1 MKLRSRLIALFLL
14 AICALTAHA
23 DKTVVHVVTLVTT
36 VSGDSTVTTRIA
48 NIADQVIP
56 DSLTAFQTDSMA
68 MVISS
73 PMLQSIIGNATDTV
87 AASIAKK
94 QSATKVPT
102 IDNQTLPGTF
112 AWEAEAG
119 SSIDMSGNDMSAL
132 DIAASF
138 GYKRGLIK
146 FLGVGAAMNVM
157 VNNSARSFPIYLA
170 FKTNFRKRPSLVFM
184 DLRCGMSLN
193 YLPNDYQQ
201 NAFYGMLG
209 LGVNL
214 AQGKKFSSYLVLG
227 YTFKQFNDIETSSGS
242 LIKLNDI
249 HSATVKLGVT
259 F

>member
-1 MKLRSRLIALFLL
+1 MKQRSRLIAFITLV
-14 AICALTAHA
+14 ICALTAYA

-36 VSGDSTVTTRIA
+36 MVGDTTVTRVA
-48 NIADQVIP
+48 NIADQVLP
-56 DSLTAFQTDSMA
+56 DSLTDFQTDSMA
-68 MVISS
+68 IAISS
-73 PMLQSIIGNATDTV
+73 PLLQSIIVNATDTV
-87 AASIAKK
+87 AASIAAK
-94 QSATKVPT
+94 QTAIKEPT
-102 IDNQTLPGTF
+102 IADKTLYGTF

-119 SSIDMSGNDMSAL
+119 SSIDMSGNDMSAV
-132 DIAASF
+132 DIGASF

-146 FLGVGAAMNVM
+146 FIGVGAAMNVM

-184 DLRCGMSLN
+184 DLRCGISLN

-201 NAFYGMLG
+201 NGFYGMLG

-227 YTFKQFNDIETSSGS
+227 YTFKQFDDIETSSGS

-249 HSATVKLGVT
+249 HSAIVKLGVT

>member
-1 MKLRSRLIALFLL
+1 MKLRSRLIALALL
-14 AICALTAHA
+14 AICALTAYA

-36 VSGDSTVTTRIA
+36 VSGDSTVTTRVA
-48 NIADQVIP
+48 SIADQVIP
-56 DSLTAFQTDSMA
+56 DSLTAIQTDSLAMA
-68 MVISS
+68 ITS

-87 AASIAKK
+87 AASFAA
-94 QSATKVPT
+94 Q
-102 IDNQTLPGTF
+102 QTPPKTQTVAEKALHGTF

-119 SSIDMSGNDMSAL
+119 GSIDMSANDMSAV

-138 GYKRGLIK
+138 GYKRGVIK
-146 FLGVGAAMNVM
+146 FLGIGASMNVM

-170 FKTNFRKRPSLVFM
+170 FKTNFRRRPSLVFM
-184 DLRCGMSLN
+184 DFRCGVSLN

-227 YTFKQFNDIETSSGS
+227 YTFKQFDDIETSSGS
-242 LIKLNDI
+242 QIKLNDI
-249 HSATVKLGVT
+249 HSACVRLGVT